1 MTDKPYR
8 FRCLIET
15 PDGDVLI
22 EDYCSLTS
30 IDQFG
35 GCESVDMHVGSML
48 RMFNRTVR
56 AQHENDEQ
64 LVTQTAE
71 RIRAVVGG

>member
-8 FRCLIET
+8 FRFQIET
-15 PDGDVLI
+15 PAGDVLI

-35 GCESVDMHVGSML
+35 GCENVDMHVASML

-56 AQHENDEQ
+56 AEHERE
-64 LVTQTAE
+64 LE
-71 RIRAVVGG
+71 PCS